1 MTLHSPSFS
10 SRVFLCVCHAAVSLI
25 PNWKEEHEQIKAKKK
40 TREKPICGCFFVCC
54 DIDQLKIEIR
64 HSTSWYLKSTNE
76 KSEFAPSV
84 LTENL
89 IWREK
94 QLKVTSIVFWKN
106 AKSKLAFGKNF
117 SEYAK
122 LWRDSDWRFKKR
134 CVKLHKNWKKADLA
148 NVNYRDIDKIK
159 EQVQWKF
166 FFRSLTILAPKT
178 SRKCLTI

>member
-25 PNWKEEHEQIKAKKK
+25 PNWKEEHAQIKAKKI
-40 TREKPICGCFFVCC
+40 REKPICGCFFCV
-54 DIDQLKIEIR
+54 LWHWSIENRFTVFDFLI
-64 HSTSWYLKSTNE
+64 
-76 KSEFAPSV
+76 SEFAPSV

-106 AKSKLAFGKNF
+106 AKNF
-117 SEYAK
+117 SENEK
-122 LWRDSDWRFKKR
+122 LLRNSDRRVKKR
-134 CVKLHKNWKKADLA
+134 CVRLHKNWKRPIWLTWIVTLIRSRNKFS
-148 NVNYRDIDKIK
+148 
-159 EQVQWKF
+159 ESF

>member
-25 PNWKEEHEQIKAKKK
+25 PNWKEEHAQIKAKKI
-40 TREKPICGCFFVCC
+40 REKPICGCFFVCC

-94 QLKVTSIVFWKN
+94 QLKVTSIVFW
-106 AKSKLAFGKNF
+106 L
-117 SEYAK
+117 
-122 LWRDSDWRFKKR
+122 
-134 CVKLHKNWKKADLA
+134 KLHKIWKMPIWLTWIIVTLIRSRNKFS
-148 NVNYRDIDKIK
+148 
-159 EQVQWKF
+159 ESF
-166 FFRSLTILAPKT
+166 FFVP
-178 SRKCLTI
+178 